1 MTKRIAANVAASVR
15 QRLYNLAKEKQEDFN
30 FVLGRFVAE
39 RLLFRLSV
47 SEHSGDFVLKGALL
61 FLLWSDHL
69 YRPTR
74 DVDLLGYGESS
85 VGALEAIFRK
95 VCRVQVVEDGLVFNA
110 DSVQGAS
117 IREDQEYEG
126 VRIALTARLGN
137 ARVPV
142 QIDIGFGDAIT
153 PGVEAVEF
161 PLLLT
166 TPALPAPKL
175 NAYPRET
182 VIAEK
187 LEAMVALGMANSRM
201 KDFYD
206 LFTLAQNFPFDG
218 AVLIRAVQNT
228 FARRATP
235 LPDSVP
241 VALTA
246 EFSTDAAKTFQWKN
260 FTKRVGVPAVEL
272 DLAVVIQR
280 LSRFLLPILTAANS
294 REEFDK
300 SWVAGKTWR
309 AKSK

>member
-1 MTKRIAANVAASVR
+1 MTRRIPTDVAASVR

-47 SEHSGDFVLKGALL
+47 SEHANDFVLKGALL

-74 DVDLLGYGESS
+74 DVDLLGYGDSS
-85 VGALEAIFRK
+85 VGALEDIFRK
-95 VCRVQVVEDGLVFNA
+95 VCRVQVVEDGLVFDV
-110 DSVQGAS
+110 DSVKGAS
-117 IREDQEYEG
+117 IREDQEYGG
-126 VRIALTARLGN
+126 VRIALTARLGK

-161 PLLLT
+161 PLMLT
-166 TPALPAPKL
+166 TLALPAPKL

-187 LEAMVALGMANSRM
+187 LEAVVALGMANSRM
-201 KDFYD
+201 KDIYD
-206 LFTLAQNFPFDG
+206 LLTLAENFPFDG
-218 AVLIRAVQNT
+218 TILVRAVQNT

-235 LPDSVP
+235 LPNTAP
-241 VALTA
+241 IALTA
-246 EFSTDAAKTFQWKN
+246 EFSTDAAKTAQWKN
-260 FTKRVGVPAVEL
+260 FLKRVSIPAVEL
-272 DLAVVIQR
+272 DLAEVIER
-280 LSRFLLPILTAANS
+280 LSRFLRPVLTAANS
-294 REEFDK
+294 GNGFHRSWLAGK
-300 SWVAGKTWR
+300 SWRVKP
-309 AKSK
+309 K